1 VSDQITQYECRE
13 MVTRMSKEI
22 YGNGKPGLIQEMR
35 KLNEAIIGDLDNDG
49 LATIIRRMETK
60 PRDRML
66 RIKDVFYISLALISI
81 AGFVFKYFGG

>member
-1 VSDQITQYECRE
+1 MSDQITQYECRE
-13 MVTRMSKEI
+13 MVATMVKDM

-66 RIKDVFYISLALISI
+66 RIKDVFYITLAIISI
-81 AGFVFKYFGG
+81 AGFVYTAFGG